1 MKQKYYKIAFYIW
14 AGVVFTLTSIPKL
27 QTPINDTL
35 NIDKLAHFIVYLIFA
50 YLFMKMFS
58 QDQYIQKLKLL
69 SILAVLV
76 PIFDELHQI
85 PIPGRFFS
93 YYDILA
99 DFLGF
104 LTVIIYFKIKLKRSR
119 LIFNSLK

>member
-1 MKQKYYKIAFYIW
+1 MRKNYSKIAFYVW
-14 AGVVFTLTSIPKL
+14 AVILFTLTSIPKL
-27 QTPINDTL
+27 QSPLDDSL
-35 NIDKLAHFIVYLIFA
+35 NIDKLAHFIVYMIFA
-50 YLFMKMFS
+50 YLFMKMFK

-69 SILAVLV
+69 SILAVII

-85 PIPGRFFS
+85 PIPGRSFS

-104 LTVIIYFKIKLKRSR
+104 LMVIIYFKIKLK
-119 LIFNSLK
+119 

>member
-1 MKQKYYKIAFYIW
+1 MKKKYYKIAFYIW

-35 NIDKLAHFIVYLIFA
+35 NIDKLAHFTVYMIFA

-104 LTVIIYFKIKLKRSR
+104 LTVIIYFKIKLKRSK